1 VFSFVRLD
9 FCLSHKIKKQ
19 RPPPHPK
26 QETMNQQLQEAIRIN
41 SMGVSALLSGD
52 ENLAVT
58 SCAESIKIMKGL
70 LSTLTIGADHERAP
84 RSFLHQSTVG
94 DCSWSVELPNVEV
107 HGHVMQDSILFNQAI
122 NIPDFG
128 PHCPLPSESDIH
140 VCTAVFIFNL
150 AIAHHRQG
158 KKTGLAALTVKAEKL
173 YSMILKLLGDDST
186 NNTVIGVLVKLA
198 SVNNLLEIR
207 LESGDYVL
215 AREGLG
221 QVSKMLRCCTA
232 TSQGISN
239 VPTLQ
244 DSNVK
249 CLLMNILLLRP
260 PNAAP
265 AA

>member
-1 VFSFVRLD
+1 LQK
-9 FCLSHKIKKQ
+9 SHKIKKQ
-19 RPPPHPK
+19 GPPPHPK
-26 QETMNQQLQEAIRIN
+26 QQTMNQQLQEAIRIN
-41 SMGVSALLSGD
+41 SMGVNALLSGD
-52 ENLAVT
+52 EKVAVV

-70 LSTLTIGADHERAP
+70 LSTLTNGADHENASQ
-84 RSFLHQSTVG
+84 SFMHQSTIG
-94 DCSWSVELPNVEV
+94 DCSWAVQLPNVEV
-107 HGHVMQDSILFNQAI
+107 HGQVMQDSILFNQAI

-128 PHCPLPSESDIH
+128 PHCPPPSESDIH

-158 KKTGLAALTVKAEKL
+158 KKTGLAVFTVKAEKL

-186 NNTVIGVLVKLA
+186 NNTVIGVLVK
-198 SVNNLLEIR
+198 

-244 DSNVK
+244 DSKVK